1 MVRDIVD
8 YKFYYYFV
16 GLRQQNKLLSSTV
29 HKKNLSIAIKQW
41 YSYFKINKYC
51 LKELE
56 I

>member
-29 HKKNLSIAIKQW
+29 VQIIQNEPINCNKAMVFLFKNK
-41 YSYFKINKYC
+41 
-51 LKELE
+51 
-56 I
+56 